1 MNKINNKNIILL
13 ITLTAAWIFLLS
25 VSVTADDDND
35 DDTYFS
41 GNYIKNTP
49 TVTLQND
56 NKKYGQAGA
65 TLVFPHRIVNR
76 GNLPD
81 TFTLTRTAYG
91 TQNFTLSNITIYP
104 DTDNDGIADSGAAA
118 ITATPSIISGGIF
131 SFVIH
136 ATVPAGTANNKI
148 SQIRIKATSTLNTSV
163 YDTNIDTANTAIN
176 YKVSVTK
183 TISAMSGTTNS
194 GPYTITLKYK
204 NTGTTTA
211 NNLIMTDSLSRY
223 FVYVS
228 NSGRWSAN
236 PSIVLD
242 TTNDPG
248 ILYSYNKRVVKAR
261 IYTLLPGAEGT
272 VSFQVTV
279 PNKVTVGIISN
290 YAVYNHDGLAS
301 ENTNITSFRIR
312 DTVAFTA
319 TGQTISDATPGQTIS
334 FANSIKNTGNI
345 SGTFEITTNSS
356 TFPSGTTYALYAS
369 NGVAL
374 LTDTNGNGTPDTG
387 ILTVNQIYYVIL
399 KVTLPANT
407 TGGPYTINKKIT
419 SYQYPDITATA
430 TDTLS
435 QIVTASVY
443 VSDKDGFKDNTNLLS
458 SQIINTGPE
467 TTITYQL
474 KVKNNSTISDNYNL
488 IHTLTIGTVIITNAS
503 TGAVITNTGT
513 LTAGTYLLVNM
524 SVTLPSN
531 LANQSLNF
539 IFRANSATN
548 SSTDFI
554 NLKLNIATTRQ
565 LQVSPLN
572 SGQTNPG
579 GSITYS
585 HSIQNNG
592 NITETGIT
600 LDSVNSNPSFFSN
613 IIYIDS
619 NNNGMWD
626 TADTKT
632 NIIDSLAKDESK
644 TFFNLVFCTP
654 NTTEGMSNVT
664 TITASAA
671 TINMYPLSGNLT
683 VTDFTSASTINIRL
697 DLYQKLSGAGNY
709 VMNTISQFPNAIIRY
724 KLMVT
729 NISASLIPSISINIS
744 LPPNTSF
751 FGDGTSSIETGNLTI
766 YRNGISTIIGSVP
779 YNYEITNLMSGEAVI
794 FYYGVRVNPN

>member
-25 VSVTADDDND
+25 VSVTADDDD
-35 DDTYFS
+35 VYFS
-41 GNYIKNTP
+41 GNYIKNSP
-49 TVTLQND
+49 TLTLQND
-56 NKKYGQAGA
+56 NIKYGQAGA

-76 GNLPD
+76 GNLAD

-118 ITATPSIISGGIF
+118 ITATPSMPSGGIF

-136 ATVPAGTANNKI
+136 ATIPAGTTSNKI
-148 SQIRIKATSTLNTSV
+148 SQIQIKATSTLSTYT

-194 GPYTITLKYK
+194 GPYTITLRYK

-211 NNLIMTDSLSRY
+211 NNLIMTDTLSRY
-223 FVYVS
+223 FDYVS

-248 ILYSYNKRVVKAR
+248 IMYSYNKGVVTAR

-279 PNKVTVGIISN
+279 PNNVTVGIISN
-290 YAVYNHDGLAS
+290 YAVYNHDSLAS

-312 DTVAFTA
+312 DTVAITV

-345 SGTFEITTNSS
+345 SETFEITTNSS

-387 ILTVNQIYYVIL
+387 ILTVNQTYYVIL
-399 KVTLPANT
+399 KVTLPTNT

-474 KVKNNSTISDNYNL
+474 RVKNNSTISDNYNL
-488 IHTLTIGTVIITNAS
+488 SHTLAIGTVVIKNAS

-531 LANQSLNF
+531 LANQSIDF

-554 NLKLNIATTRQ
+554 NLRLNIATTRQ
-565 LQVSPLN
+565 MQVSPLN

-766 YRNGISTIIGSVP
+766 YRNGITAIIGSVP
-779 YNYEITNLMSGEAVI
+779 YNYEITNLMSGETVI
-794 FYYGVRVNPN
+794 FYYGVKVNPN